1 MLPEFDI
8 RPGIATLPASPIVE
22 IANYGRSLG
31 RADLIPLWFGE
42 GDVPTPA
49 PIVEA
54 GVKGLR
60 DGRVFYTVQR
70 GLPQLRAALSGYL
83 GRVHGVSV
91 PVERIT
97 VTGSGMQAI
106 MVAAQML
113 VGPGDEMAVVS
124 PVWPNIGAAVGVAG
138 GTAVQVPMTLGNQ
151 GWTLDLE
158 ALFAACGPR
167 TKAIFVNSPGNPTGW
182 VMEKADMAR
191 VMEFAR
197 SRGLWVVSDEVYA
210 RLVYDRPAAPSFLEV
225 SEPDDRL
232 IVINSF
238 SKNWSMTGWRLGWM
252 VTPARLGPVLE
263 NLIQFS
269 NSGVA
274 EFVQLAGLTAI
285 EQGEPFVAE
294 LVERCRA
301 ARDQVM
307 AVLGALPRV
316 RVQPPPGAFYA
327 FFQVEGEPDSMALA
341 RRIIDEAGVGLAPGT
356 AFGAGGDGAIRLCFA
371 SRLDSLKVALERMV
385 PVLS

>member
-31 RADLIPLWFGE
+31 RSDLIPLWFGE

-70 GLPQLRAALSGYL
+70 GLPELRAALSGYL

-124 PVWPNIGAAVGVAG
+124 PVWPNISAAVGVAG

-191 VMEFAR
+191 LMEFAR

-307 AVLGALPRV
+307 AILGSLPRV
-316 RVQPPPGAFYA
+316 RVQPPAGAFYA

-356 AFGAGGDGAIRLCFA
+356 AFGAGGDGALRLCFA
-371 SRLDSLKVALERMV
+371 SRLESLKTALARMA

>member
-8 RPGIATLPASPIVE
+8 RPGIAALPASPIVE

-31 RADLIPLWFGE
+31 RSDLIPLWFGE

-70 GLPQLRAALSGYL
+70 GLPELRAALSGYL

-124 PVWPNIGAAVGVAG
+124 PVWPNIGAAVAVAG

-158 ALFAACGPR
+158 QLFAACGPR
-167 TKAIFVNSPGNPTGW
+167 TRAIFVNSPGNPTGW

-191 VMEFAR
+191 LMEFAR
-197 SRGLWVVSDEVYA
+197 ARGLWVVSDEVYA

-274 EFVQLAGLTAI
+274 EFVQMAGFTAI

-294 LVERCRA
+294 LVERCRT
-301 ARDQVM
+301 ARDEVM
-307 AVLGALPRV
+307 AVLGKLPRV

-341 RRIIDEAGVGLAPGT
+341 RRIVDEAGVGLAPGT
-356 AFGAGGDGAIRLCFA
+356 AFGAGGDGALRLCFA
-371 SRLDSLKVALERMV
+371 SRLESLKTALVRMA